1 MVPDPCGTGRDDSYP
16 VRCYGNETA
25 GALTPAAPHHPGAC
39 GRGRV
44 EAAWGGAS
52 VRWRGFLPVARGHQP
67 TGRPPREQPG
77 LRAWRTVCTWPYFRG
92 PEDTA
97 MKPQGHTL
105 SALPAARW
113 HACPDAGRAR
123 RNTTSS
129 RSLGAHAL
137 LTGSLHQTLG
147 GIPRTRRPSLG
158 FPASAFVSSSS
169 RLLESLAGLV
179 WPEVPILCLTRA
191 APAGPVG
198 PPRPPPTS
206 SRWAPV
212 HGPRRAPW
220 LWVPACPAAFGLEP
234 AFTLMPLFSSFT
246 PERNLR

>member
-1 MVPDPCGTGRDDSYP
+1 MVPGPCGTGRDDSYSLC
-16 VRCYGNETA
+16 CYGNETA

-39 GRGRV
+39 GRGRWRLPGAGLLCTGQGSYPSRGDTSQQ
-44 EAAWGGAS
+44 AAHPGNSRVSGPGAQ
-52 VRWRGFLPVARGHQP
+52 RA
-67 TGRPPREQPG
+67 PG
-77 LRAWRTVCTWPYFRG
+77 PALGG

-97 MKPQGHTL
+97 VKPQGHTL

-113 HACPDAGRAR
+113 RACPDAGRAR

-179 WPEVPILCLTRA
+179 WLEVPILC
-191 APAGPVG
+191 V
-198 PPRPPPTS
+198 
-206 SRWAPV
+206 
-212 HGPRRAPW
+212 
-220 LWVPACPAAFGLEP
+220 
-234 AFTLMPLFSSFT
+234 
-246 PERNLR
+246 